1 MFLSIYLSIYLSI
14 CLSVCLS
21 IYLSLRSIAPTLAG
35 VVLGLLWTLNAVSG
49 LTIATPACL
58 YLGFKKSMLLSLTG
72 YAFQV
77 SALFLAVIIPH
88 EPSKWA
94 IAVLGSLVAGITSAI
109 WWTAQGIYFEYVSQ
123 EIALRLVV
131 DENDYSSDTVN
142 NNNNNNNNEGVLP
155 IDQIRADLSAD
166 WTIIYQGADV
176 AVFLCISLLTL
187 SSSISIVSVIGGLS
201 VVGGVTAALGTTFDS
216 IESDDA
222 VEISIADIQRAV
234 MAVPRQYRNDCRA
247 TLLAPFVFGF
257 GISTAMFASY
267 VNSEIISHYLG
278 TDSLGYLEAFSY
290 LIAIIVAYPYAYIAN
305 NIDNGRDLVIQFGST
320 AFLLTGLFVLVLNPD
335 TLGTY
340 GVMFLL
346 KGLYG
351 LGRGVFEGSCRAVYA
366 SMFTGEDLST
376 AFSGQTL
383 AAGFSG
389 GLCFF
394 IFIYLMRTTIGIIV
408 VVNGVLAV
416 LSYFIIMNMTER
428 NSIMSWSV
436 LLGLSIIIP
445 PSSTDGKGDDVANVI
460 HTRDVEIP
468 PIRVV

>member
-1 MFLSIYLSIYLSI
+1 MR
-14 CLSVCLS
+14 LS

-49 LTIATPACL
+49 LTVATPACL

-88 EPSKWA
+88 ESSKWA

-109 WWTAQGIYFEYVSQ
+109 WWTAQGIYFEHVSQ

-131 DENDYSSDTVN
+131 DENDYSSDNV
-142 NNNNNNNNEGVLP
+142 NNNNNNNEGVLP

-187 SSSISIVSVIGGLS
+187 SSSISTVSVIGGLS

-222 VEISIADIQRAV
+222 VEISLADIQRAIV
-234 MAVPRQYRNDCRA
+234 AVPRQYRNDCRV

-340 GVMFLL
+340 GVMFSL

-394 IFIYLMRTTIGIIV
+394 IFVNLMRTTIGIIV

-416 LSYFIIMNMTER
+416 LSYFIIMNMTDR

-460 HTRDVEIP
+460 HTQDIEIP
-468 PIRVV
+468 PIRAV